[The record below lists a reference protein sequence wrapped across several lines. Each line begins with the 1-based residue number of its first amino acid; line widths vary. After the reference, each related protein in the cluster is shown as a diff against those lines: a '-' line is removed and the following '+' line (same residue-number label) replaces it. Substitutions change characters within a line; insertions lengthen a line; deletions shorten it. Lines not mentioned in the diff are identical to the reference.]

1 MEQYKIRIASVQL
14 WLELVY
20 KTLTLRRQWQMPSL
34 CSKRQKNLR
43 RKLFLLVLPD
53 SSVDLSTLGIVVLTK
68 IRLRCF
74 RATDKMW
81 KFIKNIK
88 TSGRYGYVAKTSKFI
103 YIALVVNKMDNEK
116 ATCNCPYS

>member
-1 MEQYKIRIASVQL
+1 MVGVSIQNVNTGTTMANVFAVFKA
-14 WLELVY
+14 
-20 KTLTLRRQWQMPSL
+20 T
-34 CSKRQKNLR
+34 KNLR
-43 RKLFLLVLPD
+43 RKVFLLVLPD

-88 TSGRYGYVAKTSKFI
+88 ISGRYGYVAKTSQFI

-116 ATCNCPYS
+116 ATCNYPYS